1 LAQFDA
7 APAPVAAVGQTV
19 RKLAPNPALVLLV
32 IACIIFGVFEPNF
45 LSLYNLANLAEQA
58 SALGV
63 MTIGLAL
70 VLLIGGIDLSIPA
83 IMACS
88 AVVGAMAMVAT
99 QNPVVGPLIM
109 IVVGLFGGFVNGFA
123 IAVLGLVP
131 FAVTLATMTL
141 AGGFAVWMT
150 EGTSIYG
157 MPSQYSQAVMSRIDG
172 VPVSVIGLLIL
183 TLFLDWVIKAGM
195 LGRWVFA
202 VGTNRRTAEISG
214 IPILWVE
221 LGSYLL
227 SGLLAGMAGIL
238 LTARLDSAGAAM
250 GSDVVFLDVV
260 ASAVIGG
267 VSIYGGRGSIIGA
280 AVGAVFITVVGNGM
294 DMLGFDYFT
303 ATALKGVIILL
314 ALLIDAIVTR
324 VSKSV

>member
-1 LAQFDA
+1 MRFDA
-7 APAPVAAVGQTV
+7 APTPDAALVRTV
-19 RKLAPNPALVLLV
+19 RKLAPNPAFVFLV
-32 IACIIFGVFEPNF
+32 IACIIFGVLEPEF
-45 LSLYNLANLAEQA
+45 LSIYNLINLAEQA

-83 IMACS
+83 VMACS

-99 QNPVVGPLIM
+99 QNPVVGAPIM

-123 IAVLGLVP
+123 IAVLRLVP

-157 MPSQYSQAVMSRIDG
+157 MPAQYSRAVMSRIGG
-172 VPVSVIGLLIL
+172 VPVSVIGFLLL
-183 TLFLDWVIKAGM
+183 TLFLDWVIKADM

-214 IPILWVE
+214 VPIVWVE

-227 SGLLAGMAGIL
+227 SGLSAGLAAIL

-250 GSDVVFLDVV
+250 GSDVMFLDVV
-260 ASAVIGG
+260 AGAVIGG

-280 AVGAVFITVVGNGM
+280 AIGAVFITAVGNGM

-314 ALLIDAIVTR
+314 ALLMDAIVTR

>member
-1 LAQFDA
+1 MRFDA
-7 APAPVAAVGQTV
+7 APTPDAALVRTV
-19 RKLAPNPALVLLV
+19 RKLAPNPAFVFLV
-32 IACIIFGVFEPNF
+32 IACIIFGVLEPEF
-45 LSLYNLANLAEQA
+45 LSIYNLINLAEQA

-63 MTIGLAL
+63 MTVGLAL

-83 IMACS
+83 VMACS

-99 QNPVVGPLIM
+99 QNPVVGAPIM

-123 IAVLGLVP
+123 IAVLRLVP

-157 MPSQYSQAVMSRIDG
+157 MPAQYSRAVMSRIGG
-172 VPVSVIGLLIL
+172 VPVSVIGFLLL
-183 TLFLDWVIKAGM
+183 TLFLDWVIKADM

-214 IPILWVE
+214 VPIVWVE

-227 SGLLAGMAGIL
+227 SGLSAGLAAIL

-250 GSDVVFLDVV
+250 GSDVMFLDVV
-260 ASAVIGG
+260 AGAVIGG

-280 AVGAVFITVVGNGM
+280 AIGAVFITAVGNGM

-314 ALLIDAIVTR
+314 ALLMDAIVTR

>member
-1 LAQFDA
+1 MRFDA
-7 APAPVAAVGQTV
+7 APTPDAALVRTV
-19 RKLAPNPALVLLV
+19 RKLAPNPAFVFLV
-32 IACIIFGVFEPNF
+32 IACIIFGVLEPEF
-45 LSLYNLANLAEQA
+45 LSIYNLINLAEQA

-63 MTIGLAL
+63 MTVGLAL

-83 IMACS
+83 VMACS

-99 QNPVVGPLIM
+99 QNPVVGAPIM

-123 IAVLGLVP
+123 IAVLRLVP

-157 MPSQYSQAVMSRIDG
+157 MPAQYSRAVMSRIGG
-172 VPVSVIGLLIL
+172 VPVSVIGFLLL
-183 TLFLDWVIKAGM
+183 TLFLDWVIKADM

-214 IPILWVE
+214 VPIVWVE

-227 SGLLAGMAGIL
+227 SGLSAGLAAIL

-250 GSDVVFLDVV
+250 GSEVMFLDVV
-260 ASAVIGG
+260 AGAVIGG

-280 AVGAVFITVVGNGM
+280 AIGAVFITAVGNGM

-314 ALLIDAIVTR
+314 ALLMDAIVTR